1 MAAYRRVFV
10 ALGSNIEP
18 ERHLKDAV
26 RLLGERCRL
35 LSVSPVY
42 QTRPV
47 GTVDQPDFYNAAA
60 EIETDLSAAAL
71 KTQVLAEIEQA
82 LGRVRTSNKNAP
94 RTIDL
99 DIVLFGSEMLDL
111 GRRHIPD
118 PDLLTYPHVAVPVAD
133 LAPQFVHPETG
144 QTLQEIVQGMD
155 LVGLNPRPEIKLWQR
170 PQE

>member
-1 MAAYRRVFV
+1 MAEYHRVFV
-10 ALGSNIEP
+10 SLGSNIDP

-26 RLLGERCRL
+26 RLLAERCRL
-35 LSVSPVY
+35 LAVSPVY

-47 GTVDQPDFYNAAA
+47 GTVAQPDFHNAAA
-60 EIETDLSAAAL
+60 LIESGLSAAAL

-82 LGRVRTSNKNAP
+82 LHRVRTTDKNAP

-99 DIVLFGSEMLDL
+99 DIVLFDSEILDL
-111 GRRHIPD
+111 GYRHIPD
-118 PDLLTYPHVAVPVAD
+118 PDLLTYPHLAVPVAD

-144 QTLQEIVQGMD
+144 QTLQEIVRGMD
-155 LVGLNPRPEIKLWQR
+155 LSGLRLRPAIKLWQQ

>member
-1 MAAYRRVFV
+1 MAEYHRVFV
-10 ALGSNIEP
+10 ALGSNIDP
-18 ERHLKDAV
+18 ERHLNGAV
-26 RLLGERCRL
+26 RLLAERCKIL
-35 LSVSPVY
+35 AISPVY

-60 EIETDLSAAAL
+60 LIETNLSAAAL
-71 KTQVLAEIEQA
+71 KTQVLADIEQT
-82 LGRVRTSNKNAP
+82 LHRVRTSDKNAP

-99 DIVLFGSEMLDL
+99 DIALFGSEILEL
-111 GRRHIPD
+111 GHRHIPD

-144 QTLQEIVQGMD
+144 QTLQEIVHGMD
-155 LVGLNPRPEIKLWQR
+155 LAGLQLRPEIRLWQQ